1 MARLANARNNHM
13 TRWVIP
19 AAKRLLIGE
28 ACKTALTQPLS
39 EVAHIEMGQSPVG
52 ESSNDNG
59 DGIPLIGG
67 PADLGLEFPQAT
79 RWTNAPT
86 KLCELGDIIVC
97 VRATIGEPRW
107 ANGVYCLGRGVAG
120 IRPIDKN
127 LLPKFLFF
135 IIEGNEQ
142 MLRSMG
148 TGTTFKTISK
158 QHLASIQV
166 PMIPIEE
173 QEIIV
178 SFLAW
183 LEQNN
188 NTRPNFLEAPGL
200 PGSLTNQ
207 RWVVA
212 RIEEL
217 AAKIEEARG
226 LRREIASTI
235 NAVYASISSTLV
247 DPYSGS
253 WQREKVSDV
262 ILSIDAGWSPQC
274 EDHPAT
280 DHEWGVL
287 KTTAVQWGEF
297 RPYENK
303 ALPRIFVPKPELSIA
318 SGDVLVT
325 RAGPRKRVGVV
336 ASVTETQ
343 KYLMISDKLIR
354 LKPDLSKI
362 ESRFLEIS
370 LSTSFSQEYLVKR
383 KTGLA
388 DAQVNI
394 SQAILLST
402 PIAYPSLSEQRQ
414 IINYL
419 DKVKEKLDSLKQLQ
433 SETSAEL
440 DALLPSILNKAFKG
454 ELS

>member
-86 KLCELGDIIVC
+86 KLCELGDILVC

-107 ANGVYCLGRGVAG
+107 ADGVYCLGRGVAG

-183 LEQNN
+183 LEQNS
-188 NTRPNFLEAPGL
+188 NTRPNFLEAPCL

-207 RWVVA
+207 RRVVA

-226 LRREIASTI
+226 LRREAVEEADALFESAIGSTFKNS
-235 NAVYASISSTLV
+235 NAVEQKPLRNLVYKIGSGSTPAGGRGSYPSSGIPFIRSLNVRMRRFQWEGIAFIDKATHNSMRGTQVKPNDVLLNITGASIGRVACAPSDLIEANVNQHVAIIRPIDTL
-247 DPYSGS
+247 
-253 WQREKVSDV
+253 
-262 ILSIDAGWSPQC
+262 
-274 EDHPAT
+274 
-280 DHEWGVL
+280 
-287 KTTAVQWGEF
+287 
-297 RPYENK
+297 N
-303 ALPRIFVPKPELSIA
+303 PR
-318 SGDVLVT
+318 
-325 RAGPRKRVGVV
+325 
-336 ASVTETQ
+336 
-343 KYLMISDKLIR
+343 YLMYW
-354 LKPDLSKI
+354 LSQPTIQKFINDEQKGATRQGFTKAQI
-362 ESRFLEIS
+362 EAIEIPLHS
-370 LSTSFSQEYLVKR
+370 S
-383 KTGLA
+383 
-388 DAQVNI
+388 AQQLHIV
-394 SQAILLST
+394 AH
-402 PIAYPSLSEQRQ
+402 
-414 IINYL
+414 L
-419 DKVKEKLDSLKQLQ
+419 DELWSKVDSLKQLQ
-433 SETSAEL
+433 NETSAEL
-440 DALLPSILNKAFKG
+440 DALLPSILDKAFKG